1 LAAVVVVERQVLAT
15 APAVLA
21 VVGTAQNPL
30 ITTAGMLLRELTAL
44 AVAAAVVQALITPV
58 ARMTISMEVRAAVEL
73 SICAIQTRTQQPFL
87 LELPLMAARPLA
99 VASRLTRLPPLVG
112 LTQLRFR

>member
-1 LAAVVVVERQVLAT
+1 MVVERQVLAT

-44 AVAAAVVQALITPV
+44 AVASVVVQALITPV
-58 ARMTISMEVRAAVEL
+58 ARMTITMEVRAAVEL
-73 SICAIQTRTQQPFL
+73 SIYAIQTRTQQLILLGLLPPFWLTPAGLKLKL
-87 LELPLMAARPLA
+87 LR
-99 VASRLTRLPPLVG
+99 PLVG
-112 LTQLRFR
+112 LTQLRFQ